1 MLQLLVDLLL
11 LSGNAKSD
19 SCQRIMLVL
28 PACTCV
34 LPYQANLANSY
45 SFHSRWTHSLQE
57 RKRERERE
65 RRLDAKDAHGV
76 KKSKLTRD
84 RDRDISEKIALGQAN
99 VGATGQPMYDQRLF
113 NQDTGVASGLGA
125 DDTYNVYDKALFA
138 DKGSGLYRPNK
149 QVDDDEVPVD
159 ADKDGRRF
167 KPDKGFS
174 GVDYGA
180 ASRQDTGPVQFER
193 EAEEADPFGLDKFAD
208 NVRGSRKKNA
218 LESIGGGGAMRAGG
232 GGGKYEDYAGGSS
245 RSQVQFERS
254 RH

>member
-1 MLQLLVDLLL
+1 MYLPVHDQLHTRCITFAFVAAHQPVWL
-11 LSGNAKSD
+11 
-19 SCQRIMLVL
+19 
-28 PACTCV
+28 
-34 LPYQANLANSY
+34 
-45 SFHSRWTHSLQE
+45 LQE

-149 QVDDDEVPVD
+149 QVDDDDVPVD
-159 ADKDGRRF
+159 ADKDGRKF

-180 ASRQDTGPVQFER
+180 ASRRDTGPVQFER

-208 NVRGSRKKNA
+208 NVRGSRKRNA
-218 LESIGGGGAMRAGG
+218 LDSIGGGGAMRAGG